1 MEVEVLD
8 TAQGVVVRIR
18 GEAGVAEA
26 GALTAALLPLVAR
39 RPPCVTF
46 DLGELQLI
54 SSLATGVLVT
64 YRRAAVRAG
73 TRVCLAPEVCPAVR
87 EALDRAELTGLFE
100 TTQRAVP
107 CAEDSQPP
115 TVPDVQPTYGV
126 TWAELVELEPQVKE
140 LLWRAR
146 LAGAGCRT
154 SSDVERA
161 FGPVR
166 NELAGLIGFA
176 GRHQHHPVLGSVGAY
191 AVACGKLY
199 DAVAGLL
206 PARAGSSAP
215 APDNQGGG
223 TGPEPCR
230 LGPVAPG
237 GDDGFIGGLGI

>member
-1 MEVEVLD
+1 MEVEALD
-8 TAQGVVVRIR
+8 TAGGVVVRIR

-26 GALTAALLPLVAR
+26 GALTVALLPLAAR
-39 RPPCVTF
+39 RPPCMTF
-46 DLGELQLI
+46 DLGELQFI
-54 SSLATGVLVT
+54 SSLAMGVLVT

-73 TRVCLAPEVCPAVR
+73 TRVCLAPDVRPAVR

-107 CAEDSQPP
+107 CAEDSQAPA
-115 TVPDVQPTYGV
+115 VPHVQPTYGV

-166 NELAGLIGFA
+166 NELDGLIGFA
-176 GRHQHHPVLGSVGAY
+176 GKHQCHPVLGSARAY
-191 AVACGKLY
+191 TVACRKLY

-206 PARAGSSAP
+206 SSRAGCSAP
-215 APDNQGGG
+215 APDNQREGSTRGV
-223 TGPEPCR
+223 E
-230 LGPVAPG
+230 LS
-237 GDDGFIGGLGI
+237 